1 MTQFSLKHFN
11 NINVIKRKTFLMD
24 FLELFLFYTFEKL
37 IQSDEQN
44 NLMNDIY

>member
-1 MTQFSLKHFN
+1 
-11 NINVIKRKTFLMD
+11 MD

-44 NLMNDIY
+44 NLMNDILSRVHHDRLNLLCTLEDILLK